1 MVEINTMVSVVIPT
15 YNRADYIS
23 RAVDSVLTQ
32 TYKNVEIIVVDD
44 GSTDNTHHILKHY
57 MDKIHYIHQENSGVE
72 AARNAGI
79 RSSSGR
85 WIAFLDSDD
94 YWLPEKLRI
103 QVDCIKKEKV
113 RVCFTNII
121 YSNETAKNTYE
132 LCKKEYTLYEPLE
145 VIKHNTFYVQTMV
158 IEKSLLREVGK
169 FDENLSVAGDTL
181 MIFQIALQ
189 VPKFAFIE
197 KQMTVIERAESR
209 NGLMADDVKT
219 RRRQAW
225 EGPYIFFQL
234 YNRCDPKNKKLVK
247 WIRNG
252 LSSYLFLKA
261 QKFLSEENKWGARR
275 FAMDSMY
282 FGGNIFRKIKC
293 LIIIIFPSIIKRR
306 IKHKF

>member
-44 GSTDNTHHILKHY
+44 GSTDNTKHILKHY

-103 QVDCIKKEKV
+103 QLDCIEKEKV

-121 YSNETAKNTYE
+121 YSNETGKNTYE
-132 LCKKEYTLYEPLE
+132 LCKKEYTLYEPVE
-145 VIKHNTFYVQTMV
+145 FIKHNTLYVQTMV

-169 FDENLSVAGDTL
+169 FDENLSIGGDTL

-219 RRRQAW
+219 RRRHAW
-225 EGPYIFFQL
+225 VGPYIFFQL